1 MQPKPFVLANGKQRC
16 MQLATEVKPAT
27 QTSIDSLNK
36 TARAVFILAIF
47 TSAFLL
53 FAIQPMFTKMILPQL
68 GGSPAVWSVA
78 MVFFQALLLIGY
90 LYAHLS
96 TRHLSPRTAIYVHVG
111 LLLITFI
118 ALPISIASGL
128 GKPPAEGQA
137 FWLIGVF
144 TFSVG
149 LPFFA
154 VAGNGPLLQAW
165 FARTQHKD
173 AGNPYFLYAASN
185 LGSFT
190 ALLLYP
196 LIFET
201 TLRLPQQSVGWS
213 IGFVVLVLLIAA
225 SGYVMQ
231 MTDTSQLAE
240 FVRPKRV
247 AGPKPRL
254 IGEYIWLSFIPSALL
269 VAVTAHISTDI
280 APAPFLWVIPLALY
294 LLTFVLIFRD
304 QRLVSTKVVI
314 HLVPI
319 LAGLVILSKVVNF
332 NIFLN
337 CTIHLG
343 FFFVVALMYHQR
355 LYSLRPPAEH
365 LTQFYLWM
373 SFGGVLGGIFSG
385 LLAPHIF
392 DRILEYP
399 ILIGLVMLAH
409 PAVLR
414 ASRSELIREI
424 LPVIGLGL
432 IVAGGIYVF
441 REHDFINSN
450 TYHKYLVAVTGIVI
464 VGLYVHQLARAA
476 CIIVAL
482 LALEV
487 SPAGILNASYERSF
501 FGVHKIFLK
510 DKGQFRVLAHG
521 TTLHGAIRIK
531 NPDGSEYTGPITPLT
546 YYHPKGVLAQTL
558 QLLPTQANGRNL
570 AVVGLGTGAHACN
583 GVNDDRWT
591 YFEIDPV
598 VINIAK
604 DPKQFA
610 FLSTCAPSAKIIL
623 GDARLT
629 LAEQPT
635 SVFDYVLIDAFS
647 SDTIPIHLLT
657 REAVALYMSRLKD
670 NGLLVIHISNRHME
684 LQSPVSALAHDA
696 KLVIKAR
703 GQDAKPT
710 SLGDPVPSAVVIL
723 ARTPQTLAA
732 FSEEL
737 EWKKPADNNIPVWT
751 DDYSNVLGAI
761 WRKYT
766 N

>member
-1 MQPKPFVLANGKQRC
+1 MQF
-16 MQLATEVKPAT
+16 ATEATPAA
-27 QTSIDSLNK
+27 QANIDNLNRA
-36 TARAVFILAIF
+36 ARAVFTSAIF

-78 MVFFQALLLIGY
+78 MVFFQAVLLLGY

-96 TRHLSPRTAIYVHVG
+96 TRYLKPRSAIYVHVG
-111 LLLITFI
+111 LLLVTFI

-185 LGSFT
+185 LGSFA

-201 TLRLPQQSVGWS
+201 TLRLPQQSLGWS
-213 IGFVVLVLLIAA
+213 IAFVALTLLIAA
-225 SGYVMQ
+225 SGYVLQ
-231 MTDTSQLAE
+231 LTMTD
-240 FVRPKRV
+240 PKVVIVKPKSV
-247 AGPKPRL
+247 AGPKKRL

-304 QRLVSTKVVI
+304 EPLVPGKAII

-319 LAGLVILSKVVNF
+319 LAGLVILSKVGQF
-332 NIFLN
+332 NILLS
-337 CTIHLG
+337 CVIHLG
-343 FFFVVALMYHQR
+343 FFFAAALMYHQR
-355 LYSLRPPAEH
+355 LYNLRPPAEH

-385 LLAPHIF
+385 LLAPQIF

-414 ASRSELIREI
+414 ASRTDFIREMLPI
-424 LPVIGLGL
+424 LGLGA
-432 IVAGGIYVF
+432 IAAAAIYFF
-441 REHDFINSN
+441 RNHDFISSG
-450 TYHKYLVAVTGIVI
+450 TYLKYLVALACIMVI
-464 VGLYVHQLARAA
+464 AFYLHQLARAA
-476 CIIVAL
+476 LIIVAL
-482 LALEV
+482 IATGI
-487 SPAGILNASYERSF
+487 SPSGISNTSYERSF
-501 FGVHKIFLK
+501 FGVHKIFLTG
-510 DKGQFRVLAHG
+510 KGQFRALAHG
-521 TTLHGAIRIK
+521 TTLHGAIRIR
-531 NPDGSEYTGPITPLT
+531 NPDGSAYAGSITPLT
-546 YYHPKGVLAQTL
+546 YYHPQGVLAQTL
-558 QLLPTQANGRNL
+558 HLLPAQANGRDV
-570 AVVGLGTGAHACN
+570 AVVGLGAGAHACN
-583 GVNDDRWT
+583 GASGDRWT

-598 VINIAK
+598 VIKIAK
-604 DPKQFA
+604 DPDQFG
-610 FLSTCAPSAKIIL
+610 FLSHCAPAAKIIL

-629 LAEQPT
+629 LTEQQT
-635 SVFDYVLIDAFS
+635 STFDYLLIDAFS

-657 REAVALYMSRLKD
+657 REAIALYMSRLKSD
-670 NGLLVIHISNRHME
+670 GFLVIHISNRHLE
-684 LQSPVSALAHDA
+684 LQSVVAALARDA
-696 KLVIKAR
+696 GVTIKTR
-703 GQDAKPT
+703 IQLTKPT
-710 SLGDPVPSAVVIL
+710 SLGDPQPSAVAIFTRQPEIL
-723 ARTPQTLAA
+723 AKFTEKTG
-732 FSEEL
+732 
-737 EWKKPADNNIPVWT
+737 WKLPPDGNVSVWT
-751 DDYSNVLGAI
+751 DDYSNILGAI
-761 WRKYT
+761 WRNYI

>member
-1 MQPKPFVLANGKQRC
+1 MQI
-16 MQLATEVKPAT
+16 ATEVKPAT
-27 QTSIDSLNK
+27 QANIDNLNK
-36 TARAVFILAIF
+36 TARAVFTLAIF

-53 FAIQPMFTKMILPQL
+53 FSIQPMFTKMILPQL
-68 GGSPAVWSVA
+68 GGSPGVWSVA
-78 MVFFQALLLIGY
+78 MVFFQAVLLLGY

-96 TRHLSPRTAIYVHVG
+96 TRYLSPRTAICVHVG
-111 LLLITFI
+111 LLLVTFV

-185 LGSFT
+185 LGSFA

-201 TLRLPQQSVGWS
+201 TLRLSQQTVGWS
-213 IGFVVLVLLIAA
+213 AGFVVLALLIMT
-225 SGYVMQ
+225 SGYIMR
-231 MTDTSQLAE
+231 MTSANRHADLILRKS
-240 FVRPKRV
+240 V
-247 AGPKPRL
+247 AGPKKTL

-304 QRLVSTKVVI
+304 QPLVPTKIVD

-319 LAGLVILSKVVNF
+319 LAGLVILSKVIPL
-332 NIFLN
+332 NILLN
-337 CTIHLG
+337 CAIHFG
-343 FFFVVALMYHQR
+343 FFFTAALMYHQR
-355 LYSLRPPAEH
+355 LYNRRPPVEH

-385 LLAPHIF
+385 LLAPYIF
-392 DRILEYP
+392 NRILEYP
-399 ILIGLVMLAH
+399 ILIGLVMFAH
-409 PAVLR
+409 PDVVR
-414 ASRSELIREI
+414 ASRQELVKKI
-424 LPVIGLGL
+424 LPILGLGL
-432 IVAGGIYVF
+432 IGAAGIYLF
-441 REHDFINSN
+441 RDHEFINSN
-450 TYHKYLVAVTGIVI
+450 EYSKYLAAVMSIVI
-464 VGLYVHQLARAA
+464 VALYINQLARAA
-476 CIIVAL
+476 LIIVAL
-482 LALEV
+482 IALEV
-487 SPAGILNASYERSF
+487 SPPGILNASYERSF
-501 FGVHKIFLK
+501 FGVHKVFLMEN
-510 DKGQFRVLAHG
+510 GEFRVLSHG

-531 NPDGSEYTGPITPLT
+531 NPDGSAYAGPITPLT

-558 QLLPTQANGRNL
+558 HLLPGRTNGRDI

-583 GVNDDRWT
+583 GMKDDRWT
-591 YFEIDPV
+591 YFEIDPAV
-598 VINIAK
+598 VKIAE
-604 DPKQFA
+604 DPKLFG
-610 FLSTCAPSAKIIL
+610 FLANCAPAAKIVL

-629 LAEQPT
+629 LGEQPA
-635 SVFDYVLIDAFS
+635 SVYDYLLIDAFS

-657 REAVALYMSRLKD
+657 REALALYMSRLKGD
-670 NGLLVIHISNRHME
+670 GLLVIHISNRHME
-684 LQSPVSALAHDA
+684 LQSVVAALARDA
-696 KLVIKAR
+696 DVAVKTRI
-703 GQDAKPT
+703 QTTPPM
-710 SLGDPVPSAVVIL
+710 SLGDPQPSEVVIF
-723 ARTPQTLAA
+723 ARKPETLAP
-732 FSEEL
+732 FSEDAG
-737 EWKKPADNNIPVWT
+737 WKQPANNNVSVWT
-751 DDYSNVLGAI
+751 DDYSNILGAI

>member
-1 MQPKPFVLANGKQRC
+1 MQIATGAKTASRAN
-16 MQLATEVKPAT
+16 
-27 QTSIDSLNK
+27 IDSLS
-36 TARAVFILAIF
+36 RAAPVVFTMAIF

-78 MVFFQALLLIGY
+78 MVFFQAVLLLGY

-96 TRHLSPRTAIYVHVG
+96 TRYLPPRTAIYVHLG
-111 LLLITFI
+111 LLLATFI

-165 FARTQHKD
+165 FARTRHKD

-185 LGSFT
+185 LGSFA

-201 TLRLPQQSVGWS
+201 TLRLPQQSLGWS
-213 IGFVVLVLLIAA
+213 IGFVALALMIAA
-225 SGYVMQ
+225 SGYVLQLTMAEPKSGAMQ
-231 MTDTSQLAE
+231 S
-240 FVRPKRV
+240 RSV
-247 AGPKPRL
+247 AGPAKRL
-254 IGEYIWLSFIPSALL
+254 VGEYIWLSFIPSALL

-304 QRLVSTKVVI
+304 RPLIPAKFIV
-314 HLVPI
+314 HLVPV
-319 LAGLVILSKVVNF
+319 LAGLVVLSNVAQFNLILT
-332 NIFLN
+332 
-337 CTIHLG
+337 CAIHLG
-343 FFFVVALMYHQR
+343 FFFVAALMCHQR
-355 LYSLRPPAEH
+355 LYDRRPPAEH

-385 LLAPHIF
+385 LIAPQLF

-399 ILIGLVMLAH
+399 ILIGLLMLAH
-409 PAVLR
+409 PAVR
-414 ASRSELIREI
+414 GTSRSEFIREV

-432 IVAGGIYVF
+432 IVAAGIYVF

-450 TYHKYLVAVTGIVI
+450 SYHKYLIGVMSVAII
-464 VGLYVHQLARAA
+464 GLHVHQLARVAL
-476 CIIVAL
+476 IIAAL
-482 LALEV
+482 LALEL
-487 SPAGILNASYERSF
+487 SPANNLNTSYERSF
-501 FGVHKIFLK
+501 FGVHKIFLQNH
-510 DKGQFRVLAHG
+510 GQFRALAHG

-531 NPDGSEYTGPITPLT
+531 NPDGSKYTGPITPLT

-558 QLLPTQANGRNL
+558 QLLPPQINGREI
-570 AVVGLGTGAHACN
+570 AVVGLGTGAHSCN
-583 GVNDDRWT
+583 GLTRDHWT

-598 VINIAK
+598 VIRIAK
-604 DPKQFA
+604 DPELFG
-610 FLSTCAPSAKIIL
+610 FLSNCAPAAKIIL

-629 LAEQPT
+629 LAEQPA
-635 SVFDYVLIDAFS
+635 SEFDYLLIDAFS

-657 REAVALYMSRLKD
+657 REAIALYMSHLKD
-670 NGLLVIHISNRHME
+670 DGLLVIHISNRHME
-684 LQSPVSALAHDA
+684 LQSVVSALARDSGA
-696 KLVIKAR
+696 AIKTR
-703 GQDAKPT
+703 TQTPKPT
-710 SLGDPVPSAVVIL
+710 SLGDPVPSAVAIF
-723 ARTPQTLAA
+723 ARQPETLAP
-732 FSEEL
+732 FTEEL
-737 EWKKPADNNIPVWT
+737 GWKQPPNNNVPVWT
-751 DDYSNVLGAI
+751 DDYSNILGAI
-761 WRKYT
+761 WRKYSK
-766 N
+766 

>member
-1 MQPKPFVLANGKQRC
+1 
-16 MQLATEVKPAT
+16 MQLATEIKPAPRI
-27 QTSIDSLNK
+27 SIDNLNK
-36 TARAVFILAIF
+36 IARAVFTLAIF

-68 GGSPAVWSVA
+68 GGSPAVWSIA
-78 MVFFQALLLIGY
+78 MVFFQALLLLGY

-96 TRHLSPRTAIYVHVG
+96 SRYLSPRTAIYVHIG
-111 LLLITFI
+111 LLLITFV
-118 ALPISIASGL
+118 ALPISISTGL

-137 FWLIGVF
+137 LWLIGVF

-165 FARTQHKD
+165 FARTRHKD

-185 LGSFT
+185 LGSFA

-201 TLRLPQQSVGWS
+201 TLRLTQQSVGWS
-213 IGFVVLVLLIAA
+213 AGFVVLALLIAA
-225 SGYVMQ
+225 SGYTML
-231 MTDTSQLAE
+231 MTNTNRLAE
-240 FVRPKRV
+240 LIHAKRV
-247 AGPKPRL
+247 AGPKPRV
-254 IGEYIWLSFIPSALL
+254 IGEYIWLSFVPSALL

-294 LLTFVLIFRD
+294 LLTFVLIFRE
-304 QRLVSTKVVI
+304 QPLVPTNVVS

-319 LAGLVILSKVVNF
+319 LAGLIILSKVVQL

-343 FFFVVALMYHQR
+343 FFFAAALMYHQR

-409 PAVLR
+409 PAVLAALR
-414 ASRSELIREI
+414 KDLFREV
-424 LPVIGLGL
+424 LPIIGLGL
-432 IVAGGIYVF
+432 ILATGMYVF
-441 REHDFINSN
+441 RGYDFVNSS
-450 TYHKYLVAVTGIVI
+450 TTHKYLIAVMCIVI
-464 VGLYVHQLARAA
+464 IGLYVHQLARAA
-476 CIIVAL
+476 LIVA
-482 LALEV
+482 ALITWEV
-487 SPAGILNASYERSF
+487 SPAAILNTSYERSF

-521 TTLHGAIRIK
+521 TTLHGAVRIR
-531 NPDGSEYTGPITPLT
+531 NPDGSEYTGRLTPLT
-546 YYHPKGVLAQTL
+546 YYHPNGVLAQTL
-558 QLLPTQANGRNL
+558 HLLPTQTDGRDI

-583 GVNDDRWT
+583 GVNGDRWT

-598 VINIAK
+598 VIKIAK
-604 DPKQFA
+604 NSNQFG
-610 FLSTCAPSAKIIL
+610 FLSNCAPAANIIP
-623 GDARLT
+623 GDARLK

-635 SVFDYVLIDAFS
+635 EIFDYLLIDAFS
-647 SDTIPIHLLT
+647 SDSIPIHLLT
-657 REAVALYMSRLKD
+657 RDALALYMSRLKTD
-670 NGLLVIHISNRHME
+670 GLLVIHISNRHLE
-684 LQSPVSALAHDA
+684 LASVVSALAGDA
-696 KLVIKAR
+696 NVAIKTR
-703 GQDAKPT
+703 IQITKPT
-710 SLGDPVPSAVVIL
+710 SLGDPEPSAVAIF
-723 ARTPQTLAA
+723 ARKEKTLTA
-732 FSEEL
+732 FTENMGWSQ
-737 EWKKPADNNIPVWT
+737 PASKNVSVWT
-751 DDYSNVLGAI
+751 DDYSNILGAL
-761 WRKYT
+761 WRKYS

>member
-1 MQPKPFVLANGKQRC
+1 MRSA
-16 MQLATEVKPAT
+16 AEVGTIT
-27 QTSIDSLNK
+27 QTGIGSLNA
-36 TARAVFILAIF
+36 TTRAVFTLAIF

-68 GGSPAVWSVA
+68 GGSPGVWSVA
-78 MVFFQALLLIGY
+78 MVFFQALLLMGY

-96 TRHLSPRTAIYVHVG
+96 TRYLSPRTAIYVHVG

-118 ALPISIASGL
+118 ALPVSIATGL

-165 FARTQHKD
+165 FARTRHKD
-173 AGNPYFLYAASN
+173 AGNPYFLYSASN
-185 LGSFT
+185 LGSFA

-196 LIFET
+196 LVFET
-201 TLRLPQQSVGWS
+201 TLRLPQQSAGWS
-213 IGFVVLVLLIAA
+213 IGFVGLALLIAA
-225 SGYVMQ
+225 SGYIMQ
-231 MTDTSQLAE
+231 MTCANQLAG
-240 FVRPKRV
+240 VIQPKRL

-304 QRLVSTKVVI
+304 QPLIPTKVVI
-314 HLVPI
+314 HLVPV
-319 LAGLVILSKVVNF
+319 LAGLVILSKVAQF
-332 NIFLN
+332 NLFLT

-343 FFFVVALMYHQR
+343 FFFVAALMCHQR
-355 LYSLRPPAEH
+355 LYDQRPPAEH

-399 ILIGLVMLAH
+399 ILIGLTMLAH

-414 ASRSELIREI
+414 ASRSEFMREI
-424 LPVIGLGL
+424 LPVLGLGL
-432 IVAGGIYVF
+432 IVAAGIYVF
-441 REHDFINSN
+441 REHDFISSNS
-450 TYHKYLVAVTGIVI
+450 YHKYLIGVMTVVI
-464 VGLYVHQLARAA
+464 IGLYVHQLARAA
-476 CIIVAL
+476 LIIAAL
-482 LALEV
+482 LALEM
-487 SPAGILNASYERSF
+487 SPAGILNTSYERSF
-501 FGVHKIFLK
+501 FGVNKIFLK
-510 DKGQFRVLAHG
+510 ENGQFRALAHG

-531 NPDGSEYTGPITPLT
+531 NPDGSKYTGPITPLT

-558 QLLPTQANGRNL
+558 QLLPTQANGRDI

-583 GVNDDRWT
+583 GMNGDRWT
-591 YFEIDPV
+591 YFEIDQV

-604 DPKQFA
+604 DPDQFG
-610 FLSTCAPSAKIIL
+610 FLSNCAPAAKIIL

-635 SVFDYVLIDAFS
+635 SVFDYLLIDAFS

-657 REAVALYMSRLKD
+657 REAIALYMSRLKD
-670 NGLLVIHISNRHME
+670 DGLLVIHISNRHLE
-684 LQSPVSALAHDA
+684 LQSVVSALARDA
-696 KLVIKAR
+696 NAAIKTR
-703 GQDAKPT
+703 VQITKST
-710 SLGDPVPSAVVIL
+710 SLDDPNSSEVAIF
-723 ARTPQTLAA
+723 ARKPETLAK
-732 FSEEL
+732 FSEEIG
-737 EWKKPADNNIPVWT
+737 WKQPANNDVSVWT
-751 DDYSNVLGAI
+751 DNYSNILGAI
-761 WRKYT
+761 WRKYS

>member
-1 MQPKPFVLANGKQRC
+1 MQI
-16 MQLATEVKPAT
+16 ATEARPAAHANIET
-27 QTSIDSLNK
+27 LNRA
-36 TARAVFILAIF
+36 ARAFFTLAIF

-68 GGSPAVWSVA
+68 GGSPGVWSVA
-78 MVFFQALLLIGY
+78 MVFFQAVLLLGY

-96 TRHLSPRTAIYVHVG
+96 TRYLPPHTAIYVHVG

-118 ALPISIASGL
+118 ALPISIATGL

-165 FARTQHKD
+165 FARTGHKD

-185 LGSFT
+185 LGSFA

-201 TLRLPQQSVGWS
+201 TLRLTQQSLGWS
-213 IGFVVLVLLIAA
+213 IGFAALALLIMA
-225 SGYVMQ
+225 SGYIMWI
-231 MTDTSQLAE
+231 TDTNQVAG
-240 FVRPKRV
+240 FAQPKRV

-304 QRLVSTKVVI
+304 RPLVPSSIII

-319 LAGLVILSKVVNF
+319 LAGLVILSKVAQF
-332 NIFLN
+332 NILLT

-343 FFFVVALMYHQR
+343 FFFAAALMCHQR
-355 LYSLRPPAEH
+355 LYDRRPPAEH

-385 LLAPHIF
+385 LLAPQIF

-399 ILIGLVMLAH
+399 ILIGLAMLAH

-414 ASRSELIREI
+414 ASRSEFVREI
-424 LPVIGLGL
+424 LPVIVLGL
-432 IVAGGIYVF
+432 IVAAGIYMF
-441 REHDFINSN
+441 RGHDFISSNS
-450 TYHKYLVAVTGIVI
+450 YHKYLIGVMSVAIIGF
-464 VGLYVHQLARAA
+464 YVHQLTRVAL
-476 CIIVAL
+476 IIAAL
-482 LALEV
+482 LAIEM
-487 SPAGILNASYERSF
+487 SPVDILNASYERSF
-501 FGVHKIFLK
+501 FGVNKVFLQNN
-510 DKGQFRVLAHG
+510 GQFRVLEHG

-531 NPDGSEYTGPITPLT
+531 NPDGSKYTGPITPLT

-558 QLLPTQANGRNL
+558 QLLPPQINGREV
-570 AVVGLGTGAHACN
+570 AVVGLGTGAHSCN
-583 GVNDDRWT
+583 GLTRDRWT

-598 VINIAK
+598 VIKIAR
-604 DPKQFA
+604 DAEQFG
-610 FLSTCAPSAKIIL
+610 FISHCAPTAKIVL

-629 LAEQPT
+629 LAEQPAST
-635 SVFDYVLIDAFS
+635 FDYLLIDAFS

-657 REAVALYMSRLKD
+657 REAIALYMSRLKD
-670 NGLLVIHISNRHME
+670 DGLLVIHISNRHME
-684 LQSPVSALAHDA
+684 LQSVVSALARDA
-696 KLVIKAR
+696 GVAVKTR
-703 GQDAKPT
+703 TQTTKPT
-710 SLGDPVPSAVVIL
+710 SLGDPVPSAVAIFARQPETL
-723 ARTPQTLAA
+723 ARYT
-732 FSEEL
+732 EEL
-737 EWKKPADNNIPVWT
+737 GWKQPANNNVSVWT
-751 DDYSNVLGAI
+751 DDYSNILGAI
-761 WRKYT
+761 WRKYSK
-766 N
+766 